1 MHQEWS
7 DSIKCLN
14 LNFHWMLKSLTIY
27 LDSSECPWDVGLN
40 HDWGAQKWSRACVA
54 LEKQQGPHL
63 WSQMVITKQ
72 ICRIPRGWADLKY
85 QNVRTSDV
93 LILLIWHKKIWTIF
107 IMRYTWRITSCIRIF
122 IWTQISSFRQ
132 HFPTSLLYR
141 EWMSYQ

>member
-7 DSIKCLN
+7 DAIKCLN
-14 LNFHWMLKSLTIY
+14 LNFHRLLKSLMIY
-27 LDSSECPWDVGLN
+27 LDSSEFPWDVGQN
-40 HDWGAQKWSRACVA
+40 HDWGAQKWSRACGG

-63 WSQMVITKQ
+63 WSQRVITKQ

-93 LILLIWHKKIWTIF
+93 VILLIWHKKIWTIF
-107 IMRYTWRITSCIRIF
+107 IMRYTWRITSYIRIL

-132 HFPTSLLYR
+132 HFPTSLLSW